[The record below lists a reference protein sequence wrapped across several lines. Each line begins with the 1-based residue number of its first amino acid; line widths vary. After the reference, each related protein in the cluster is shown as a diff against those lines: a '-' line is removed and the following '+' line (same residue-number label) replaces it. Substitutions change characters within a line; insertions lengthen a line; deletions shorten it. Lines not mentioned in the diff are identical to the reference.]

1 MVEYKG
7 GNCQVCGY
15 SAVLRA
21 LTFHHVDP
29 QTKDFDFGGGCHHR
43 SWETIKNEL
52 DKTVLLC
59 IRCHVEVEDG
69 ARVLAAEVVREVLKA
84 IRDLPRRTRR
94 PPGRPTQ
101 AVRADA

>member
-7 GNCQVCGY
+7 GACQCCGY

-29 QTKDFDFGGGCHHR
+29 ATKEFDFGGGCQHR
-43 SWETIKNEL
+43 RWEAIRREL

-59 IRCHVEVEDG
+59 VRCHFEVEDG
-69 ARVLAAEVVREVLKA
+69 ARTLRREVVEDVIVA
-84 IRDLPRRTRR
+84 IRDLPRRNR

-101 AVRADA
+101 RIGS